1 MKILLVL
8 IRGIAF
14 LDFFFFF
21 LFPNVSVSLALTLLG
36 SDFLFNCINMDQ
48 IEKYRNWNQTITSA
62 TFVLIL
68 SFSEGSS
75 KL

>member
-8 IRGIAF
+8 IGGIAF
-14 LDFFFFF
+14 LDFFCF
-21 LFPNVSVSLALTLLG
+21 LFPSVSVSLALTLLG

>member
-8 IRGIAF
+8 VEGLPF
-14 LDFFFFF
+14 LIFFF
-21 LFPNVSVSLALTLLG
+21 LFPHVSVSLALTLLVL
-36 SDFLFNCINMDQ
+36 DILFNCINMDQ
-48 IEKYRNWNQTITSA
+48 IEKSRNWNKTITSA